1 MIFLRNVWRAKV
13 RSLMTVLGVAA
24 GVALFVAITAITT
37 DLRQQI
43 AGAAQAYNLEVVVYE
58 RRSTSPF
65 SSKITR
71 EQMDGLRAA
80 YGDTVSALVVGSLR
94 ESWNPYALVIGAEP
108 AFIAR
113 IPLTAGRPLGDEGK
127 SLLLGEIA
135 AQRLGLQPGQSI
147 VLAEQSFVVRGIF
160 RTGSRFFDGGAMGPL
175 DVVQGLV
182 TQPGSEPQYTMAL
195 LRSRQ
200 PQGGAALIADVH
212 QRFPALKA
220 LPSSELAGSLRLV
233 RVVEAFVTTISVIA
247 IAGTALVVTNTL
259 VMAVAERTR
268 EIGILMAV
276 GWTPWLVLRMLM
288 AESLLL
294 CVVGALVGDALALAL
309 LHVVNSLE
317 SVGFGWI
324 PVGLSAT
331 LIGQSLLMT
340 MLVALLALS
349 WPAVVLYRM
358 QPLSALRH
366 E

>member
-43 AGAAQAYNLEVVVYE
+43 AGAAQAYELEVVVYE

-71 EQMDGLRAA
+71 AQMEALRAA
-80 YGDTVSALVVGSLR
+80 YGDAVSALVVGSLR

-113 IPLTAGRPLGDEGK
+113 IPLTAGRPLGDDGQG
-127 SLLLGEIA
+127 LLLGEIA

-147 VLAEQSFVVRGIF
+147 TLAEQSYEIRGLF

-175 DVVQGLV
+175 DAVQALV
-182 TQPGSEPQYTMAL
+182 TQPGTEPQYTMAL
-195 LRSRQ
+195 MRSRQ
-200 PQGGAALIADVH
+200 AQGTAALIADVH

-220 LPSSELAGSLRLV
+220 LPATELAGALRLV

-247 IAGTALVVTNTL
+247 IVGTALVVTNTL

-324 PVGLSAT
+324 PVRLSLG

-340 MLVALLALS
+340 TLVALLALS

-358 QPLSALRH
+358 QPLTALRH